1 LEPKTNGLGRIPFQ
15 SLESI
20 LDSIPSVIVVVD
32 AQSRIVYINRRGM
45 DLCRF
50 NYRAYDL
57 DAYVAKIKPKKPDG
71 TPYSSKDMPIFS
83 SLKFGQEFRNVE
95 MSIERADG
103 RRLPVLV
110 SSAPSFD
117 SSGRVI
123 AVIVIFEDITENKKA
138 EKALRESEERYRT
151 LVDTSTDAI
160 IVHRDGRFLFVNPA
174 ALKLL
179 GADRFEQLASRSIFD
194 FIVLDEKEGI
204 QQRMMQTQEG
214 QKLPSQEEQVIRL
227 DGQRVPVEAVGA
239 PICYSGNQA
248 ILVILRDVTQRK
260 ELSRKLADYTRNLE
274 ATVEARTRE
283 IKENEQRYHELYDNF
298 GEAFIAVDW
307 ELKIIHWNKTAE
319 RVTTVKAE
327 DALGKQ
333 IFDVL
338 PEMASV
344 DFTLYLEDLQNNK
357 QARFMMNT
365 VSRETKKPSIFEVST
380 YPSSQGIIIIVE
392 DKTEEE
398 TTKRLS
404 AIGATAGMVGH
415 DIRNPLQAM
424 VSDVYLLKDYL
435 INMPQS
441 PTKDAVTESLDGIE
455 KNIGYINKIVQDLQ
469 DYARPLKPEQTEVNL
484 YELVTNVF
492 MPIIIPDNLTPS
504 VDIDADFKLKTD
516 PTLITRILTNLIV
529 NAIQA
534 MPDGGNL
541 TVSASKKGDK
551 TVITVEDTGVG
562 IPEDVKPKLFTP
574 MMTTKSK
581 GQGLGLAVV
590 KRLVEALN
598 GSISFES
605 QEGKGTKFTIE
616 LPSRG

>member
-1 LEPKTNGLGRIPFQ
+1 MESKTNGLGNIPFQ

-32 AQSRIVYINRRGM
+32 AQGRIVYINRHGM
-45 DLCRF
+45 DLCGF
-50 NYRAYDL
+50 NYRGDYL

-71 TPYSSKDMPIFS
+71 IPYSSKDIPIYS
-83 SLKFGQEFRNVE
+83 SLKYGKEFRNVE
-95 MSIERADG
+95 MSIEHADG
-103 RRLPVLV
+103 RRFPVLA

-123 AVIVIFEDITENKKA
+123 AVIVIYEDITENKKA
-138 EKALRESEERYRT
+138 EKALKESQERYRT

-179 GADRFEQLASRSIFD
+179 GADRFEQLASKSIFE
-194 FIVLDEKEGI
+194 FIVSDEKEGI
-204 QQRMMQTQEG
+204 QQRMMQAGEG
-214 QKLPSQEEQVIRL
+214 QKILPQEEQVIRL
-227 DGQRVPVEAVGA
+227 DGRRVYVEAVGA
-239 PICYSGNQA
+239 PICYSGSQA

-260 ELSRKLADYTRNLE
+260 ELSRKLADYARNLE
-274 ATVEARTRE
+274 AIVEARTRE

-307 ELKIIHWNKTAE
+307 DLKIIHWNKTAE
-319 RVTTVKAE
+319 RVTTVKAK
-327 DALGKQ
+327 DALGKK
-333 IFDVL
+333 ILEVL

-344 DFTLYLEDLQNNK
+344 DFTQYIEDLQNRK
-357 QARFMMNT
+357 PVRFMMNT
-365 VSRETKKPSIFEVST
+365 VSRETKKPSIFEIST

-398 TTKRLS
+398 ITKRLS

-424 VSDVYLLKDYL
+424 ISDVYLLKDYL

-441 PTKDAVTESLDGIE
+441 PTKDAVAESLDGIE

-469 DYARPLKPEQTEVNL
+469 DYSRPLKPEQTEVNL

-492 MPIIIPDNLTPS
+492 TPITVTNDLKPS
-504 VDIDADFKLKTD
+504 VDINPDFKLKSD
-516 PTLITRILTNLIV
+516 PTLVTRILTNLII

-534 MPDGGNL
+534 MPGGGKL
-541 TVSASKKGDK
+541 TVSASKRSDK

-581 GQGLGLAVV
+581 GQGLGLSVV
-590 KRLVEALN
+590 KRLVESLN

-616 LPSRG
+616 LPDHA

>member
-1 LEPKTNGLGRIPFQ
+1 LEPKTDSLGDIPFQ
-15 SLESI
+15 SLEII
-20 LDSIPSVIVVVD
+20 LDSIPSVIVVVN
-32 AQSRIVYINRRGM
+32 ACGRVVYVNRRGM
-45 DLCRF
+45 DLCGF
-50 NYRAYDL
+50 THQGDDL
-57 DAYVAKIKPKKPDG
+57 DVYIAKIKPKKPDG
-71 TPYSSKDMPIFS
+71 TPYSAKDTPIYS

-95 MSIERADG
+95 MTIERPDS
-103 RRLPVLV
+103 RRLPVLM

-123 AVIVIFEDITENKKA
+123 AVIAIFEDITERKKA
-138 EKALRESEERYRT
+138 EKALKESEERYRT
-151 LVDTSTDAI
+151 LVDTSTDAV
-160 IVHRDGRFLFVNPA
+160 IVHRNGRFLFVNPA

-179 GADRFEQLASRSIFD
+179 GADRFEQLASMSIFD
-194 FIVLDEKEGI
+194 FIVSDEKESI
-204 QQRMMQTQEG
+204 QQRMTHASKG
-214 QKLPSQEEQVIRL
+214 QKILLQEEQVIRL
-227 DGQRVPVEAVGA
+227 DGQRISVEAVGA
-239 PICYSGNQA
+239 SICYSGNQA
-248 ILVILRDVTQRK
+248 VLVILRDVTQRK
-260 ELSRKLADYTRNLE
+260 ELSQKLAEYARNLE
-274 ATVEARTRE
+274 ALVDERTKE

-307 ELKIIHWNKTAE
+307 ELKVIHWNKTAE

-327 DALGKQ
+327 DALGKK
-333 IFDVL
+333 IFDIL
-338 PEMASV
+338 PEMATV
-344 DFTLYLEDLQNNK
+344 DFSPYLADLQNKK
-357 QARFMMNT
+357 QVRFMMNT
-365 VSRETKKPSIFEVST
+365 VSRETKKPSIFEIST
-380 YPSSQGIIIIVE
+380 YPTSQGIIIIVE

-424 VSDVYLLKDYL
+424 ISDVYLLKDYL
-435 INMPQS
+435 VNMPPM
-441 PTKDAVTESLDGIE
+441 PTKDIVAESLDGIE

-469 DYARPLKPEQTEVNL
+469 DYSRPLKPEQTEVNL

-492 MPIIIPDNLTPS
+492 TPIIIPDNLTPS
-504 VDIDADFKLKTD
+504 IAIDPDFKLKSD
-516 PTLITRILTNLIV
+516 PTLITRILTNLIT

-534 MPDGGNL
+534 MPGGGNL
-541 TVSASKKGDK
+541 TIGAHKKGDK
-551 TVITVEDTGVG
+551 AIITVEDTGVG
-562 IPEDVKPKLFTP
+562 IPKDVKAKLFTP

-616 LPSRG
+616 LPYRC